1 MTTCIITL
9 DTPAP
14 KTPEENARE
23 YIARVER
30 KRARDAARAIRR
42 YQRFMDNLWT
52 MALYGSAVF
61 FTLAAVAA
69 VASVI

>member
-9 DTPAP
+9 DVPIP
-14 KTPEENARE
+14 KTPEEKARE

-30 KRARDAARAIRR
+30 KRARDTARAIRQ
-42 YQRFMDNLWT
+42 YQRFMDNLWNA
-52 MALYGSAVF
+52 ALYGSAVF